1 MYYIRIGPTAAVPG
15 VGNAET
21 VQQAS
26 ASDAM
31 DAMDAMDAANAM
43 DAMDA
48 MDAMAL
54 YHYCRNCGHELKIEK
69 TICVSKLQLKHNAQS
84 YSNVINKYTKLDP
97 TLPRINNIKCPNSQC
112 RSNPSVAD
120 AAAVI
125 RMKRRPRA
133 HVRGGLEEAENEGVG
148 EEQYEDFDEGVLGGA
163 DSADGASKFTFST
176 REPEPR
182 EVIYI
187 RYDEMNMK
195 YVYMCAVC
203 DTVWNTAQSNIL

>member
-1 MYYIRIGPTAAVPG
+1 MHFCTKCGNMYYIRIGPTAAVPG

-26 ASDAM
+26 ASDAV
-31 DAMDAMDAANAM
+31 DATNAVDAPNAT
-43 DAMDA
+43 
-48 MDAMAL
+48 AL

-125 RMKRRPRA
+125 RMKQRPRA
-133 HVRGGLEEAENEGVG
+133 HVRGGLDAGAGAG
-148 EEQYEDFDEGVLGGA
+148 EDDEQYEDVDEGTLGGA
-163 DSADGASKFTFST
+163 GDADNFTFST

>member
-1 MYYIRIGPTAAVPG
+1 M
-15 VGNAET
+15 
-21 VQQAS
+21 
-26 ASDAM
+26 
-31 DAMDAMDAANAM
+31 
-43 DAMDA
+43 
-48 MDAMAL
+48 
-54 YHYCRNCGHELKIEK
+54 
-69 TICVSKLQLKHNAQS
+69 
-84 YSNVINKYTKLDP
+84 DP

-112 RSNPSVAD
+112 GSNPSVAD

-125 RMKRRPRA
+125 RMKQRPRA
-133 HVRGGLEEAENEGVG
+133 HDVGSGAGEE
-148 EEQYEDFDEGVLGGA
+148 EEQYEDVD
-163 DSADGASKFTFST
+163 DGALDGAQDAGNFTFST